1 VLLTQLPLVL
11 AALAAQRAISAT
23 ATVSKDLHLLLAPL
37 ILPAVDTA
45 HGANQV
51 LTGAGAQ
58 EVLAAALKTA
68 MARSALSAAR
78 VTKAATHLLKAFQA
92 VVLLAKVV
100 TLVVVEHPNHLLPRL
115 VAMVQYRLS
124 QVLL

>member
-1 VLLTQLPLVL
+1 M
-11 AALAAQRAISAT
+11 
-23 ATVSKDLHLLLAPL
+23 ATVSKDLHLLLALL
-37 ILPAVDTA
+37 ILPAVGTA
-45 HGANQV
+45 HGAREV
-51 LTGAGAQ
+51 RSGTEAQ

-68 MARSALSAAR
+68 VARSTLSAAR
-78 VTKAATHLLKAFQA
+78 VTKAITHLLKAFQA

-115 VAMVQYRLS
+115 VAMVQHRLS